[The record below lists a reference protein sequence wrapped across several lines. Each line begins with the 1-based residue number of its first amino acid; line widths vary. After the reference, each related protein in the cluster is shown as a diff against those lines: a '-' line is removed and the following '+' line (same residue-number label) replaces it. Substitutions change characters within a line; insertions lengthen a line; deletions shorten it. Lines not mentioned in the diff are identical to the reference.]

1 VQGNTSTKFANS
13 EYVIDTTIYF
23 TRTDKIRFLDLMR
36 QFRDKEVVVE
46 GDKIVDAAGEEL
58 KVQA

>member
-1 VQGNTSTKFANS
+1 MRSSPTASTYSDAAICPKS
-13 EYVIDTTIYF
+13 
-23 TRTDKIRFLDLMR
+23 TDKSRFLDLMR

-46 GDKIVDAAGEEL
+46 GDQIVDAAGEEL